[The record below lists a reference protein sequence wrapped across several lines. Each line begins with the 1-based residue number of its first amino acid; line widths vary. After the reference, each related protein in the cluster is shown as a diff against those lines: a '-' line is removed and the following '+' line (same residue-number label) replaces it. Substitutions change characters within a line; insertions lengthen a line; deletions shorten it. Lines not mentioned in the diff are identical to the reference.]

1 MSRQFSNLEQ
11 LSSFVREVD
20 SSCVFVGVAEGFL
33 VAGSKAGEL
42 LCWSVSSGLQ
52 KWKVKF
58 ESHLE
63 KTSSDQNRG

>member
-1 MSRQFSNLEQ
+1 MSRQFSSLEQ

-20 SSCVFVGVAEGFL
+20 SRCVFVGVAEGFL

-52 KWKVKF
+52 KWKV
-58 ESHLE
+58 
-63 KTSSDQNRG
+63 